1 MALFDKVRTF
11 FGSPGEPK
19 PAELPRDVEE
29 VAVDKLSVH
38 TAHLSPDTDEVLV
51 IITMSQDGL
60 EAVRS
65 YSGPLRLRSAE
76 ARPVTL
82 SPAKKEASPVVDP
95 NHGWI
100 IPVTAETAAELRA
113 LPPGPGEHELA
124 TLHVAFVV
132 E

>member
-1 MALFDKVRTF
+1 MALFEKARTF
-11 FGSPGEPK
+11 FGSHGEPK
-19 PAELPRDVEE
+19 PAELPRDVGE

-60 EAVRS
+60 DAVRN
-65 YSGPLRLRSAE
+65 YSGPVRLRAAKS
-76 ARPVTL
+76 RPVTL
-82 SPAKKEASPVVDP
+82 SPTKKKASPVVDP
-95 NHGWI
+95 KHGWI
-100 IPVTAETAAELRA
+100 IPVTAETADELRS

-124 TLHVAFVV
+124 TIHVAFVV